1 MTVKVFKLISGEEV
15 ISEVSSTSD
24 AGWFLEKPATIMLQQ
39 NSQGNVSVGIA
50 PYMPYAENQ
59 KVYLHKIAVA
69 SDGTPDPNLKNEYNR
84 IYGSGLIT
92 APASALAGL
101 KM

>member
-15 ISEVSSTSD
+15 ISQVTKESVT
-24 AGWFLEKPATIMLQQ
+24 GWALDKPASIMLQQ

-59 KVYLHKIAVA
+59 KVFLHIHAVA
-69 SDGTPDPNLKNEYNR
+69 SDGEPDPNLKNEYNR